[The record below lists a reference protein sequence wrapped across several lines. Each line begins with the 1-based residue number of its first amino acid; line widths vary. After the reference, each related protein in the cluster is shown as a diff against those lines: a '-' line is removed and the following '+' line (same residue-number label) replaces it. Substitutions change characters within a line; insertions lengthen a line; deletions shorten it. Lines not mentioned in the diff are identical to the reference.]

1 MKKILLSLLVLLVLL
16 SSFAL
21 ATTNLINTS
30 KGVYS
35 EAGTTALYSGSASS
49 TSYSLEKNEGEVGS
63 GSYAMY
69 TNVLFIP
76 KDISNLT
83 FNLEGSGYD
92 PREGDGSSFRLLVN
106 GNVLYSKASS
116 TFTEIKSINISSY
129 ALTLA
134 NISFQNYRS
143 GGSSYGYSIDFGV
156 SSISLNDS
164 CDTLCLYAKD
174 VNGSII
180 YSFTA
185 TINGTTYSTTNGTIQ
200 TTIPKTDTTI
210 YQTNY
215 SASGYFSRSLNV
227 NASTYGLYVGELYKT
242 NSVNINVYNEANNQ
256 LITTSNT
263 SLVFASD
270 VASYSYNTS
279 TGTLYI
285 DSLVADTYT
294 ITVTNPGYSTR
305 SYTLTIG
312 NRTDQNLNIY
322 LVNSTIAGTTTLIT
336 KSASGSALSSVAC
349 VMYRFIN
356 SSWTI
361 VESKYSDV
369 AGNAQFV
376 YSPSTNYRFI
386 LNKEGYS
393 EKIFY
398 LNPITET
405 SYTVTMDSTAD
416 FNYTYDFEGVDILYS
431 PQRFRNNNVTNFS
444 FVFSSVNGTLTSY
457 GYNLTYPE
465 SSNVAS
471 GSNANGGQLTSVVN
485 ITNADYQD
493 TVNLYYY
500 YQTTNSGLREF
511 NVRLPIEIES
521 VNGTMVENI
530 GNTYG
535 LTLFE
540 RVLIFTMIL
549 IFIVGIASMVGNPLM
564 GLVLGMLIMGYFVYI
579 GFIPIVAILVSMFI
593 GVFFIIWRGS

>member
-1 MKKILLSLLVLLVLL
+1 
-16 SSFAL
+16 
-21 ATTNLINTS
+21 
-30 KGVYS
+30 
-35 EAGTTALYSGSASS
+35 
-49 TSYSLEKNEGEVGS
+49 
-63 GSYAMY
+63 
-69 TNVLFIP
+69 
-76 KDISNLT
+76 
-83 FNLEGSGYD
+83 
-92 PREGDGSSFRLLVN
+92 
-106 GNVLYSKASS
+106 
-116 TFTEIKSINISSY
+116 
-129 ALTLA
+129 
-134 NISFQNYRS
+134 
-143 GGSSYGYSIDFGV
+143 
-156 SSISLNDS
+156 
-164 CDTLCLYAKD
+164 
-174 VNGSII
+174 
-180 YSFTA
+180 
-185 TINGTTYSTTNGTIQ
+185 
-200 TTIPKTDTTI
+200 
-210 YQTNY
+210 
-215 SASGYFSRSLNV
+215 
-227 NASTYGLYVGELYKT
+227 
-242 NSVNINVYNEANNQ
+242 
-256 LITTSNT
+256 
-263 SLVFASD
+263 
-270 VASYSYNTS
+270 
-279 TGTLYI
+279 
-285 DSLVADTYT
+285 
-294 ITVTNPGYSTR
+294 
-305 SYTLTIG
+305 
-312 NRTDQNLNIY
+312 
-322 LVNSTIAGTTTLIT
+322 
-336 KSASGSALSSVAC
+336 
-349 VMYRFIN
+349 MYRFIN